1 MEAVTYSNFR
11 QDLKSYLKKV
21 NQDSEPLIVTNKNA
35 EDNVVVISK
44 DDYDSMMET
53 LRIASNPYLMDKIK
67 RGDKQFS
74 NGHYQKHNLIEDSP
88 DD

>member
-11 QDLKSYLKKV
+11 QALKAYLKKV
-21 NQDSEPLIVTNKNA
+21 NEDSEPLIVTNKDA

-44 DDYDSMMET
+44 DDYDAMVET
-53 LRIASNPYLMDKIK
+53 MRIMSNPYLMKKIK
-67 RGDKQFS
+67 AADKQFNS
-74 NGHYQKHNLIEDSP
+74 GHYQEHHLIEDS